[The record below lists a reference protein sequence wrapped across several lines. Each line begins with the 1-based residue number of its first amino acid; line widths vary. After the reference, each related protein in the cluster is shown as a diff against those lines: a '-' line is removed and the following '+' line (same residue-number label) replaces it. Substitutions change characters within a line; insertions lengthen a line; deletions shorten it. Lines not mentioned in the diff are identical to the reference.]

1 MSTVPVVSRTADQP
15 LCRWVHRRE
24 CARPAAATLHRGVKT
39 QPLSWHAQ
47 RPYPPGLVLGYAANT
62 ASEIDEG
69 VATIGAVLRGR
80 QGPA

>member
-1 MSTVPVVSRTADQP
+1 MHGAAAGLHLTVTLAGDVPDAE
-15 LCRWVHRRE
+15 L
-24 CARPAAATLHRGVKT
+24 AAATLHRGVKT

-80 QGPA
+80 RGPA